1 MHTHYY
7 VHRSHGTQT
16 SNKLQKEISEFLCSL
31 DGNLIDAVDLEKFQ
45 KIILET
51 IEKLNLKHPRCKP
64 FKVSFERVSQDRSIR
79 LSGYYYEHFYLYKA
93 TLTHL
98 STVEYKSLS
107 NN

>member
-7 VHRSHGTQT
+7 VHRSRGTQI
-16 SNKLQKEISEFLCSL
+16 SNKLQKEISEFLRSL
-31 DGNLIDAVDLEKFQ
+31 DGNLIDAVDLPEFQ
-45 KIILET
+45 NKIIET
-51 IEKLNLKHPRCKP
+51 IEALNKKYARCKP
-64 FKVSFERVSQDRSIR
+64 FKVSFDNVISDRCIR
-79 LSGYYYEHFYLYKA
+79 LSGYYCEIFYLYKA